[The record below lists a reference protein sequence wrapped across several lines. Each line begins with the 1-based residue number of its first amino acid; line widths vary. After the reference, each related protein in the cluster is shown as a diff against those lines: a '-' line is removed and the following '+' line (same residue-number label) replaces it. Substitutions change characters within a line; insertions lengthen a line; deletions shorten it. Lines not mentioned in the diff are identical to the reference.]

1 MKRVIIIFALTA
13 ILLIVIASV
22 AANYLGLFKKDLV
35 PGEKRTVREARVE
48 GDIEPVEMR
57 IDKVATNLFV
67 PWSIVFLS
75 DSHILFTER
84 NGSIREIKDDNLN
97 SNPLYIFKEVSTQSE
112 EGLMGMVL
120 DPDFDSN
127 GKIYVCLAYS
137 KEKSLF
143 DKVVQMKY
151 EEGVLTEEKVL
162 IDKIPAAQFH
172 AGCRIKF
179 GPDKML
185 YITTG
190 DATDKGIAQDK
201 ASLGGKILR
210 INSDGSIPADNPI
223 NNSPIYSLGHRNPQG
238 IDWDPI
244 SGNLFST
251 EHGPSV
257 FDGPAGGDEINLIQ
271 KGENY
276 GWPIVSHENS
286 KDGLVSPLVV
296 FTPAIA
302 PASGMF
308 YKGDMFPQF
317 RNHFLVG
324 LLKGEGI
331 LDVTLDSNRK
341 QIASYEKI
349 PEITFGRIRE
359 VAQSPN
365 GAIYFTT
372 SNKDGRGKVNA
383 GDDMI
388 YKIVPKNE

>member
-35 PGEKRTVREARVE
+35 PGEKRTVREALVE

-57 IDKVATNLFV
+57 IDKVAANLFV

-120 DPDFDSN
+120 DPEFDSN

>member
-35 PGEKRTVREARVE
+35 PGEKRTVREALVE

-57 IDKVATNLFV
+57 IDKVAANLFV

-120 DPDFDSN
+120 DPEFDSN

-179 GPDKML
+179 GPDEML

-190 DATDKGIAQDK
+190 DATDKEIAQDK

-286 KDGLVSPLVV
+286 KDGLVSPLAV

-331 LDVTLDSNRK
+331 LDVTLNSDRK

>member
-35 PGEKRTVREARVE
+35 PGEKRTVQEAQVE

-120 DPDFDSN
+120 DPEFDSN

>member
-1 MKRVIIIFALTA
+1 
-13 ILLIVIASV
+13 
-22 AANYLGLFKKDLV
+22 
-35 PGEKRTVREARVE
+35 
-48 GDIEPVEMR
+48 
-57 IDKVATNLFV
+57 
-67 PWSIVFLS
+67 
-75 DSHILFTER
+75 
-84 NGSIREIKDDNLN
+84 
-97 SNPLYIFKEVSTQSE
+97 
-112 EGLMGMVL
+112 MGMVL
-120 DPDFDSN
+120 DPEFTLN
-127 GKIYVCLAYS
+127 GKIYVCMAYS
-137 KEKSLF
+137 SENTLF

-151 EEGVLTEEKVL
+151 EKNSLEQEKVL

-172 AGCRIKF
+172 AGCRLGF

-190 DATDKGIAQDK
+190 DATDKEIAQDK

-210 INSDGSIPADNPI
+210 ISSDGSIPSDNPI
-223 NNSPIYSLGHRNPQG
+223 KNSPIYSLGHRNPQG
-238 IDWDPI
+238 IDWDPV

-257 FDGPAGGDEINLIQ
+257 FDGPAGGDEINFIQ

-276 GWPIVSHENS
+276 GWPIVSHEKS
-286 KDGLVSPLVV
+286 KDGLVSPLAV
-296 FTPAIA
+296 FTPAVA

-317 RNHFLVG
+317 KNHFLVG

-331 LDVTLDSNRK
+331 LDVTLSSDRM
-341 QIASYEKI
+341 QIASYQKI
-349 PEITFGRIRE
+349 PDITFGRIRE
-359 VAQSPN
+359 IAESPD

-372 SNKDGRGKVNA
+372 SNRDGRGKINA

>member
-35 PGEKRTVREARVE
+35 PGEKRTVQEAQVE

-120 DPDFDSN
+120 DPEFDSN

-143 DKVVQMKY
+143 DKVVQVKY

>member
-1 MKRVIIIFALTA
+1 MKRVIIIFALSA

-35 PGEKRTVREARVE
+35 PGEKRTVQEAQVE

-120 DPDFDSN
+120 DPEFDSN

-143 DKVVQMKY
+143 DKVVQVKY

>member
-35 PGEKRTVREARVE
+35 PGEKRTVREALVE

-120 DPDFDSN
+120 DPEFDSN

-143 DKVVQMKY
+143 DKVVQVKY

>member
-57 IDKVATNLFV
+57 IDKVAANLFV

-120 DPDFDSN
+120 DPEFDSN

-179 GPDKML
+179 GPDEML

-190 DATDKGIAQDK
+190 DATDKEIAQDK

-286 KDGLVSPLVV
+286 KDGLVSPLAV

-331 LDVTLDSNRK
+331 LDVTLNSDRK

-349 PEITFGRIRE
+349 PEIIFGRIRE

>member
-1 MKRVIIIFALTA
+1 MKRVRVIFVLTA
-13 ILLIVIASV
+13 ILLIVIAAV
-22 AANYLGLFKKDLV
+22 AVNYLGFFKKSLI
-35 PGEKRTVREARVE
+35 PGEKRTVQNVQEEKNVE
-48 GDIEPVEMR
+48 SVEMR

-84 NGSIREIKDDNLN
+84 NGSVREIKNGNLEDQ
-97 SNPLYIFKEVSTQSE
+97 PLFVFKEVSTQSE
-112 EGLMGMVL
+112 EGLMGMTL
-120 DPDFDSN
+120 DPEFTLN

-137 KEKSLF
+137 NENTLF

-151 EEGVLTEEKVL
+151 EKNSLEQEKVL
-162 IDKIPAAQFH
+162 IDTIPAAQFH
-172 AGCRIKF
+172 AGCRLRF
-179 GPDKML
+179 GPDKLL

-190 DATDKGIAQDK
+190 DATDKEIAQDR

-210 INSDGSIPADNPI
+210 ISPDGSIPSDNPI
-223 NNSPIYSLGHRNPQG
+223 KNSPIYSLGHRNPQG
-238 IDWDPI
+238 IDWDPV

-257 FDGPAGGDEINLIQ
+257 FDGPAGGDEINFIQ
-271 KGENY
+271 KGKNY
-276 GWPIVSHENS
+276 GWPIVSHEKS
-286 KDGLVSPLVV
+286 KDGLVSPLAV
-296 FTPAIA
+296 FTPAVA

-317 RNHFLVG
+317 KNHFLVG

-331 LDVTLDSNRK
+331 LDVALSSDRM
-341 QIASYEKI
+341 QIASYQKI
-349 PEITFGRIRE
+349 PDITFGRIRE
-359 VAQSPN
+359 IAESPD

-372 SNKDGRGKVNA
+372 SNRDGRGKINA

>member
-35 PGEKRTVREARVE
+35 PGEKRTVQEAQVE

-120 DPDFDSN
+120 DPEFDSN
-127 GKIYVCLAYS
+127 GKIYVCLGYS

-143 DKVVQMKY
+143 DKVVQVKY

>member
-1 MKRVIIIFALTA
+1 MNKSKIIFG
-13 ILLIVIASV
+13 LIVFFLVVIGFT
-22 AANYLGLFKKDLV
+22 AANYLGFFKKDLSSGERRIIHSVQEEENV
-35 PGEKRTVREARVE
+35 P
-48 GDIEPVEMR
+48 PVEIR
-57 IDKVATNLFV
+57 IEKVATNLFV

-75 DSHILFTER
+75 NSHILFTER
-84 NGSIREIKDDNLN
+84 NGSVREIKNGNLEDQ
-97 SNPLYIFKEVSTQSE
+97 PLFVFKEVSTQSE

-120 DPDFDSN
+120 DPEFTLN

-137 KEKSLF
+137 NENTLF

-151 EEGVLTEEKVL
+151 EKNSLEQEKVL

-172 AGCRIKF
+172 AGCRLGF

-190 DATDKGIAQDK
+190 DATDKEIAQDK

-210 INSDGSIPADNPI
+210 ISSDGSIPSDNPI
-223 NNSPIYSLGHRNPQG
+223 KNSPIYSLGHRNPQG
-238 IDWDPI
+238 IDWDPV

-257 FDGPAGGDEINLIQ
+257 FDGPAGGDEINFIQ

-276 GWPIVSHENS
+276 GWPIVSHEKS
-286 KDGLVSPLVV
+286 KDGLVSPLAV
-296 FTPAIA
+296 FTPAVA

-317 RNHFLVG
+317 KNHFLVG

-331 LDVTLDSNRK
+331 LDVNLSSDRM
-341 QIASYEKI
+341 QIASYQKI
-349 PEITFGRIRE
+349 PDITFGRIRE
-359 VAQSPN
+359 IAESPD

-372 SNKDGRGKVNA
+372 SNRDGRGKINA

>member
-1 MKRVIIIFALTA
+1 MNKSKIIFG
-13 ILLIVIASV
+13 LIVFFLVVIGFT
-22 AANYLGLFKKDLV
+22 AANYLGFFKKDLG
-35 PGEKRTVREARVE
+35 PGERRIIHSVQEAENVP
-48 GDIEPVEMR
+48 PVEIM
-57 IDKVATNLFV
+57 IEKVATNLFV

-84 NGSIREIKDDNLN
+84 NGSVREIKNGELEDQ
-97 SNPLYIFKEVSTQSE
+97 PLFVFKEVSTQSE
-112 EGLMGMVL
+112 EGLMGMAL
-120 DPDFDSN
+120 DPEFALN

-137 KEKSLF
+137 NENTLF

-151 EEGVLTEEKVL
+151 EKNSLEQEKVL

-172 AGCRIKF
+172 AGCRLGF

-190 DATDKGIAQDK
+190 DATDKEIAQDK

-210 INSDGSIPADNPI
+210 ISSDGSIPSDNPI
-223 NNSPIYSLGHRNPQG
+223 KNSPIYSLGHRNPQG
-238 IDWDPI
+238 IDWDPV

-257 FDGPAGGDEINLIQ
+257 FDGPAGGDEINFIQ

-276 GWPIVSHENS
+276 GWPIVSHEKS
-286 KDGLVSPLVV
+286 KDGLVSPLAV
-296 FTPAIA
+296 FTPAVA

-317 RNHFLVG
+317 KNHFLVG

-331 LDVTLDSNRK
+331 LDVTLSSDRM
-341 QIASYEKI
+341 QIASYQKI
-349 PEITFGRIRE
+349 PDITFGRIRE
-359 VAQSPN
+359 IAESPD

-372 SNKDGRGKVNA
+372 SNRDGRGKINA

>member
-35 PGEKRTVREARVE
+35 PGEKRTVREALVE

-120 DPDFDSN
+120 DPEFDSN

-143 DKVVQMKY
+143 DKVVQVKY

-383 GDDMI
+383 CDDMI